1 MTAPARFDASHPAS
15 ARQRA
20 AANPLASTW
29 LSANAGSGKTRVLT
43 DRVARLLLAGADPQT
58 VLCLTYTKAAA
69 AEMQLRLFNRLG
81 RWAMMPDGELR
92 DELTALGLED
102 ALEDADLRSAR
113 TLFAQ
118 AIETPGGLK
127 IQTIHAFCAS
137 LLRRFPLE
145 AGVSPDFRELDDRAA
160 KLLRAEVAE
169 EMATG
174 PLAPLVDA
182 VAAQV
187 SGDGW
192 DNLLQEIASCRD
204 AFGGP
209 CPEDELRA
217 HLGLPSEA
225 TEERLLACLAGDAPR
240 RLLQELCGHCAAGS
254 VTDQRAAEVLAEA
267 CAHDPF
273 TLDTLALLEG
283 ILLTGEGAK
292 EPFAAKLGKFPT
304 AATRKKAAHLCDAL
318 DALMAA
324 VAGAREARLALK
336 VLARSRALHDFAT
349 AFAGSFE
356 TKKLQRGALDF
367 DDLIARARALLSDP
381 AVAQWVLWRLDGGL
395 DHILVDEAQDTSP
408 QQWAVIERLAGEF
421 AAGEG
426 ARPRARTIFV
436 VGDRK
441 QSIYSFQGAD
451 AASFERM
458 RAHFEGEAGR
468 IGGALAQ
475 ESLEYSFR
483 SAETVLRVVDATF
496 EGAAA
501 HEGLGEAPPRH
512 LAFKAGMPGRVDLWP
527 PLPKAEKVQEEGDW
541 HDPVDRV
548 DPADERLE
556 LARRVAEAA
565 EGMLREGT
573 LPVQDGDGWAR
584 RPVTPGDIL
593 ILVRTRT
600 GPLFTGIIREL
611 KARGLDVA
619 GADRMRLKAEL
630 AVRDV
635 EAVLKV
641 LALPQDCL
649 SLACALKSPLFGWSE
664 ARLFALAH
672 PRPEGQTLWEALDRR
687 PDGHPDA
694 AARDA
699 FRDLRRHA
707 DYLRPFEL
715 ASRLL
720 LRHDGRRKLLARLG
734 PEAEDGIDAL
744 LHQALLY
751 EADAVPSLTGFLE
764 WRATAEAEV
773 KRQLDGGGNRIR
785 VMTVHGAKGLE
796 APIVILPDC
805 AKTSARGGGGP
816 LLVPMDGDSGRRML
830 WRASKAEAPGA
841 LRRAQ
846 EGRAEAERRERQ
858 RLLYVAMTRAE
869 SWLVVAAAG
878 ETGAPGESWH
888 ADVEAGLRVIEAPEH
903 DFPWGRGLRAGGDWD
918 HLPLRAGA
926 ADGGD
931 AADADP
937 SLLAD
942 PGPAPLPP
950 PRPAPLSPSD
960 LGGRP
965 AQDEDDPDA
974 ARARARARGALLH
987 LALEHLATA
996 GPEAAA
1002 DLLAATEEAALVS
1015 DLGAVVA
1022 EAEALL
1028 AAPSLA
1034 PVLGPPPPGWSALS
1048 EVTVAGEVPGLGPLR
1063 GVADRLVVG
1072 PDEVRVVDFKSH
1084 RAVPHLPEET
1094 PEAVLR
1100 QMGAY
1105 LAILDGVYPGRRVV
1119 PLVLWT
1125 QGPRLMELPRALV
1138 MAALQRAVAERA
1150 PAP

>member
-69 AEMQLRLFNRLG
+69 AEMQNRLFARLG
-81 RWAMMPDGELR
+81 TWAMMPDGALR
-92 DELTALGLED
+92 AELTALGLED
-102 ALEDADLRSAR
+102 ALEDADLRQAR

-182 VAAQV
+182 VASQV

-192 DNLLQEIASCRD
+192 DNLLQEVAGCRD

-225 TEERLLACLAGDAPR
+225 TEERLLLCLAGDAPR
-240 RLLQELCGHCAAGS
+240 RLLHELRGHCAAGS
-254 VTDQRAAEVLAEA
+254 VTDQKAAEALAEA

-283 ILLTGEGAK
+283 VLLTGEKAA
-292 EPFAAKLGKFPT
+292 EPFAPKLGKFPT

-318 DALMAA
+318 DALMEA
-324 VAGAREARLALK
+324 VAEAREARLALK

-349 AFAGSFE
+349 AFAGSYE

-408 QQWAVIERLAGEF
+408 QQWAVIERLASEF

-458 RAHFEGEAGR
+458 RAHFEGEVGR
-468 IGGALAQ
+468 IGGRLAQ

-496 EGAAA
+496 EGPASHA
-501 HEGLGEAPPRH
+501 GLGEAPPRH

-527 PLPKAEKVQEEGDW
+527 PVPKEEAPEEERAW

-548 DPADERLE
+548 SPKDEKLL

-565 EGMLREGT
+565 EGMLRDGT

-611 KARGLDVA
+611 KARGLEVA

-687 PDGHPDA
+687 PDAHPDA

-707 DYLRPFEL
+707 DFLRPFEL

-773 KRQLDGGGNRIR
+773 KRQLDGGGDRIR

-796 APIVILPDC
+796 APVVILPDC
-805 AKTSARGGGGP
+805 AKATARSGGGGP
-816 LLVPMDGDSGRRML
+816 LLVPVDGDSGRRML

-846 EGRAEAERRERQ
+846 EARAEGERRERQ

-878 ETGAPGESWH
+878 ETGAAGESWH
-888 ADVEAGLRVIEAPEH
+888 ADVEAGLRAVGAPEH

-918 HLPLRAGA
+918 HLPLRARAGA
-926 ADGGD
+926 ARAEGEGAGA
-931 AADADP
+931 AAD
-937 SLLAD
+937 L
-942 PGPAPLPP
+942 GPAPPP
-950 PRPAPLSPSD
+950 PAREAPLSPSD
-960 LGGRP
+960 LGGAP
-965 AQDEDDPDA
+965 APDDDDA
-974 ARARARARGALLH
+974 DAARARARGALLH
-987 LALEHLATA
+987 LALEHLAVA
-996 GPEAAA
+996 GPEGTA
-1002 DLLAATEEAALVS
+1002 DLLAATEEAALVA

-1022 EAEALL
+1022 EAGALL
-1028 AAPSLA
+1028 AAPGLA

-1105 LAILDGVYPGRRVV
+1105 VAILEGVYPGRRVV

-1125 QGPRLMELPRALV
+1125 HEARPMELPRALV

-1150 PAP
+1150 PTP